1 MLEICRPMGLKEFNL
16 NNHPKTCFFSVS
28 ILKPSSDSFWLMKCP
43 KPIENIKRILEANKD
58 IGIVKYYPLI
68 RRESLLIDI
77 DLVEYS

>member
-1 MLEICRPMGLKEFNL
+1 MLN
-16 NNHPKTCFFSVS
+16 
-28 ILKPSSDSFWLMKCP
+28 PSSDRNRLMKCP
-43 KPIENIKRILEANKD
+43 KPIESIQRILEANKD